1 MNSFYIESI
10 GICGLGMN
18 NWEQAQAVFFGSC
31 EPDLANKTGKPVIS
45 ILPPNER
52 RRTTKTIKIAINS
65 IEQLMDQDQKDRL
78 SLSSI
83 FASSCGD
90 VDLVQSICI
99 ALAQSGKPVS
109 PTQFHNSVHNAAAGY
124 WSIGNLCMQGTTSI
138 SAAYGTLA
146 AALMESACQLQECG
160 QAIVL
165 CCYDIASPSPIDQ
178 IRHIRYDFACSFLLT
193 PEPSPVT
200 RAKLTIEP
208 GVSTAVT
215 TMDQSGLEA
224 LRRDNPA
231 AAALPLLQG
240 LALKKDSEIIISHM
254 PDAGMRLILTCSQSW

>member
-1 MNSFYIESI
+1 MSSFYIESI
-10 GICGLGMN
+10 GINGPGMN
-18 NWEQAQAVFFGSC
+18 NWEEAQSVFVSGR
-31 EPDLANKTGKPVIS
+31 EPDLEKKTGKPVIS

-65 IEQLMDQDQKDRL
+65 IEQLMDQERRERL

-90 VDLVQSICI
+90 VDLVQSLCI
-99 ALAQSGKPVS
+99 ALAQPGKPIS
-109 PTQFHNSVHNAAAGY
+109 PTQFHNSVHNTVAGY
-124 WSIGNLCMQGTTSI
+124 WSIGSLCMLGTTSI

-146 AALMESACQLQECG
+146 AALMESTCQMQECG
-160 QAIVL
+160 QGVIL

-193 PEPSPVT
+193 PEPSPMT

-208 GVSTAVT
+208 GVSSAVT
-215 TMDQSGLEA
+215 TMEQPGLEV
-224 LRRDNPA
+224 LRKDNPA
-231 AAALPLLQG
+231 ATALPLLQG
-240 LALKKDSEIIISHM
+240 LALKENSEIIIFHM
-254 PDAGMRLILTCSQSW
+254 PDASMRLTLTCNQSW